1 MTMSKIPEGSG
12 EFKIA
17 MPIAKSYE
25 KTTDGETRMYIAGLA
40 SGMAVDH
47 DSERMSETAIQAFKK
62 AIEEGIVLP
71 NGKWSL
77 VPLRSGHRKEWDDVL
92 GYITKADVDDDH
104 NLWIEAELDDTSSVA
119 RDLFTKLHR
128 GDRPGR
134 PLQLGFSVG
143 GRIKKAT
150 REWDAVT
157 KKSIRVIEDVSLNE
171 VSVVGSPAYP
181 PSYVDL
187 LNKSVDWDEIPLP
200 QQEVTQEYIM
210 KEQKKQ
216 DDAVAKSEG
225 TEETKVEETQE
236 ETVTTET
243 TTEEVATQAPE
254 GEQSAEVV
262 EEGVTTE
269 VQGTPEGV
277 TATTEETKTDES
289 TAEKSVYFSEDA
301 TTVSELI
308 QKLEAALEDARKQL
322 SGTKEASTTEKP
334 AEKVEKAET
343 EKVEKSE
350 ATLEDRIVAALE
362 AGFTKFKTEHLDPI
376 VTDMQAV
383 KSTVEEIADQP
394 LDKSVAVRGEKDKV
408 EKAVDPVEE
417 FKKRMAD
424 PNRANGRVSP
434 IGEAIRAGLRQ

>member
-1 MTMSKIPEGSG
+1 MTKIPEGSG

-25 KTTDGETRMYIAGLA
+25 KTTDGETRMYIAGIA
-40 SGMAVDH
+40 SGTQIDH

-62 AIEEGIVLP
+62 AIEEGVVLP

-104 NLWIEAELDDTSSVA
+104 NLWIEAELDDASSVA

-150 REWDAVT
+150 REWNAET
-157 KKSIRVIEDVSLNE
+157 KKSVRVIEDVSLNE

-187 LNKSVDWDEIPLP
+187 LNKSVNWDDIPVP

-210 KEQKKQ
+210 KEQQKQ
-216 DDAVAKSEG
+216 DDAVAKAEG
-225 TEETKVEETQE
+225 TEEVKVEETKTE
-236 ETVTTET
+236 EVPAG
-243 TTEEVATQAPE
+243 TTEEVKKEVATEEKPVE
-254 GEQSAEVV
+254 TV
-262 EEGVTTE
+262 EEGVTTKA
-269 VQGTPEGV
+269 QGIPEGV
-277 TATTEETKTDES
+277 TAITEETKTEGTEQS
-289 TAEKSVYFSEDA
+289 TEKSVYFSEDA
-301 TTVSELI
+301 SSVSELI
-308 QKLEAALEDARKQL
+308 QKLEAAIEDARKQL
-322 SGTKEASTTEKP
+322 SSVKEASTTEKP
-334 AEKVEKAET
+334 AEKVEKADT
-343 EKVEKSE
+343 QVVEKSE

-362 AGFTKFKTEHLDPI
+362 AGFSKFKTEHLDPL

-383 KSTVEEIADQP
+383 KSTVEEISEQP
-394 LDKSVAVRGEKDKV
+394 LDKSVAVRGDKDKV
-408 EKAVDPVEE
+408 EKEVDPVEE
-417 FKKRMAD
+417 FRKRVSD

-434 IGEAIRAGLRQ
+434 IGIAIRQSLNG